1 MATIKMKGGGGG
13 PSSKKSSSNN
23 PPKQPSSSTTNT
35 TESTTPTTTE
45 EEQSSSWWEDQSYY
59 TSSITNKLILTSV
72 LSQFLPVPLLLLPFL
87 HLVYGCL
94 VSLRNMIR
102 GGDDD
107 DEDDDDEDD
116 DDDKILRTS
125 GASLTNNTSSSTTTD
140 EEENSQDYED
150 TIDIDDYDPIHHI
163 RVPPSPALTTLLD
176 TGLYKA
182 YQAELVPTVSAASQ
196 LLQLYIEMKESAAL
210 VLRECRWSVGVPL
223 SGGLVVT
230 TATTNNGGGGKS
242 RLRKMILGKDDN
254 DGYKIAIGGGSQN
267 VFLGG
272 GVVVDEMGKNFYTDG
287 SGDGGGGGVVPI
299 IDDDGSGSV
308 GSLFLRRGTSGSS
321 SSSVVVDSINSSSNA
336 SGNSKEARMESMAA
350 MEIAKWN
357 EFDLIQDFAQQC
369 YHSANEAIQ
378 RLSTDR
384 LSDSANLTVHD
395 GMSGDV
401 GGSGNNR
408 DGNHQAAVPGG
419 DAALNHH
426 HDQSQ
431 TTMPTSTPTAGS
443 VGPSSSSSASAA
455 AAAQSSSSMLP
466 RTLADAG
473 IGRCYKPLTRQDCWE
488 SPRLYC
494 PDYTWADDAIGA
506 CQRSLKIL
514 SKHRFLTLVATNGWD
529 RYTTNM
535 TMSASSQQDG
545 THIIP
550 TPTYASGTPHPFPSL
565 EAVHCLQYLV
575 SELLHTSI
583 PSSINKFR
591 AATEA
596 NAVVSK
602 RLYLV
607 KCEYRAPMR
616 ALWESYTALN
626 AAPKLELVESYLRL
640 YHGYEQDAASSSS
653 SSSQAGR
660 KDVLRKKLLA
670 EARKIQAQFLQGR
683 RDKMEKL
690 ITEKYWKHPIFVEA
704 LQLERCCEKLEIDMS
719 QMLLPLANLAREI
732 MDEWKGR
739 LRALAVVRDGDSG
752 KKLLQ
757 PYLHWNQLPGWREL
771 LRRLKSILCRKPGH
785 GESTGIRPF
794 LLDLQGVP
802 RNNKDAV
809 DKSIEV
815 YLYPPLKNSN
825 NPYAH
830 LEEFVGD
837 VQVLQKV
844 LNIPGMPVLA
854 EERLSGSKSDKA
866 TMLDLVTKFNEVW
879 DEEMFVAQYKDWY
892 DLVKRQ
898 QELNAGTVSEDGE
911 QQPSLSEL
919 AEAIRETEIELSI
932 AMASK
937 DQLDMVRKRLEDLRS
952 SKAKRHAVLASIV
965 QDVGMRELDE
975 IIIVSPPEED
985 ATAEFPKLSELG
997 LFGDQLTMSGEVL
1010 PLG

>member
-1 MATIKMKGGGGG
+1 MRGG
-13 PSSKKSSSNN
+13 PSSSSSSNSSSTTSRGVAHPTN
-23 PPKQPSSSTTNT
+23 KKSNNNNRSNKQQSTTTSKKTLSATTKQQQQRQQQQPSSS
-35 TESTTPTTTE
+35 SW
-45 EEQSSSWWEDQSYY
+45 WWEDQSYY

-94 VSLRNMIR
+94 VSLRNMLR
-102 GGDDD
+102 GNSDEEEEE
-107 DEDDDDEDD
+107 EDDDDTKRQ
-116 DDDKILRTS
+116 KI
-125 GASLTNNTSSSTTTD
+125 TSSAID
-140 EEENSQDYED
+140 EEETTTIQEDYSSYED

-163 RVPPSPALTTLLD
+163 QVRPSPALTTLLD

-196 LLQLYIEMKESAAL
+196 LLQLYIELKEGAAL

-223 SGGLVVT
+223 CGGLKVT
-230 TATTNNGGGGKS
+230 TIRTTIGQKKKKQRGGSSSIGGRTI
-242 RLRKMILGKDDN
+242 RLLGQEVVD
-254 DGYKIAIGGGSQN
+254 DGYLLAVGGGSQN

-272 GVVVDEMGKNFYTDG
+272 GVVVDEMGKNYYHDG
-287 SGDGGGGGVVPI
+287 TSTNNSGGGGGGVDYATVLQI
-299 IDDDGSGSV
+299 VDDNETTIHGA
-308 GSLFLRRGTSGSS
+308 SLLLQRGTSGGSNSVNNSAVDSTINYSS
-321 SSSVVVDSINSSSNA
+321 S
-336 SGNSKEARMESMAA
+336 SGNSKEARMESVAA
-350 MEIAKWN
+350 MEVAKWN
-357 EFDLIQDFAQQC
+357 EFDTIQDFAQQC
-369 YHSANEAIQ
+369 YLIANEAIQ

-395 GMSGDV
+395 GMSGDGGGGG

-408 DGNHQAAVPGG
+408 DGNGNHPAAVPG

-426 HDQSQ
+426 DQSQ
-431 TTMPTSTPTAGS
+431 NHPSMPSSTPTAGGS
-443 VGPSSSSSASAA
+443 VGPSSSSSSSSSAG
-455 AAAQSSSSMLP
+455 AQSSSSMLP

-473 IGRCYKPLTRQDCWE
+473 IGRCYEPLTRQDCWE

-529 RYTTNM
+529 RYISNT
-535 TMSASSQQDG
+535 TMSASPQQDG
-545 THIIP
+545 VHSIP
-550 TPTYASGTPHPFPSL
+550 TPTYASATPHPFPSL

-575 SELLHTSI
+575 SELLQTSI

-626 AAPKLELVESYLRL
+626 AAPRLELVERYLRD
-640 YHGYEQDAASSSS
+640 YHGVKPGEEQDTSPSHGGKSN
-653 SSSQAGR
+653 
-660 KDVLRKKLLA
+660 VLKKKLSSDASKKSALL
-670 EARKIQAQFLQGR
+670 LQQQR
-683 RDKMEKL
+683 EKMEKL

-704 LQLERCCEKLEIDMS
+704 LQLERCCEKLEMDMS
-719 QMLLPLANLAREI
+719 QMLLPLSNLAREM

-739 LRALAVVRDGDSG
+739 LRAVAVVRDGDSG

-757 PYLHWNQLPGWREL
+757 PYIHWHQLPGWREL
-771 LRRLKSILCRKPGH
+771 LMRLKSILCRKPGH

-802 RNNKDAV
+802 RHNKDAL
-809 DKSIEV
+809 DSSIEV
-815 YLYPPLKNSN
+815 CLYQPLEKNPR

-830 LEEFVGD
+830 VEEFVTD
-837 VQVLQKV
+837 AQVLQKV
-844 LNIPGMPVLA
+844 LNIPGVPVLA
-854 EERLSGSKSDKA
+854 EERLSGSKSDKD
-866 TMLDLVTKFNEVW
+866 TMLDLVKKFNEVW
-879 DEEMFVAQYKDWY
+879 DEEMFLAQYKDWY

-898 QELNAGTVSEDGE
+898 QELNAGTLSEDGE

-919 AEAIRETEIELSI
+919 AEAIRETEIELI
-932 AMASK
+932 
-937 DQLDMVRKRLEDLRS
+937 
-952 SKAKRHAVLASIV
+952 
-965 QDVGMRELDE
+965 
-975 IIIVSPPEED
+975 SPPAED
-985 ATAEFPKLSELG
+985 ATAEFPELSQLG
-997 LFGDQLTMSGEVL
+997 LFGDQLTMSGEA
-1010 PLG
+1010 